1 MNKDKMELIES
12 LKKENKEFSQLMNEH
27 KEFEERLEELNK
39 LKYLTPEQEIEKKK
53 IQKLKLKGKDRMN
66 EIITSFRSGDN

>member
-1 MNKDKMELIES
+1 MNKDEMELIES
-12 LKKENKEFSQLMNEH
+12 LKKESKEFSQLMKEH

-39 LKYLTPEQEIEKKK
+39 LKYLTPEQEVEKKK

-66 EIITSFRSGDN
+66 EIITSFRSGNN